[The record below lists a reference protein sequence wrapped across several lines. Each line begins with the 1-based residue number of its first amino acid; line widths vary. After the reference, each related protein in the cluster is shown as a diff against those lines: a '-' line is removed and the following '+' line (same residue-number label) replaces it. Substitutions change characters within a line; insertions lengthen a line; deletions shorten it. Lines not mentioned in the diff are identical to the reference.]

1 MVSPPQFKNRNWIKY
16 QQTNK
21 KENPYTAEKKNQKE
35 ITDISGA
42 NIELSNVKF
51 TNPIP
56 KIYNTKQYFKYIN
69 NKRAKQLNAYSFY
82 LCNHHWNR
90 PHWIVYRSV

>member
-16 QQTNK
+16 QQQKQQK
-21 KENPYTAEKKNQKE
+21 KSIYSRKKPKE

-56 KIYNTKQYFKYIN
+56 KIYTQNSI
-69 NKRAKQLNAYSFY
+69 
-82 LCNHHWNR
+82 
-90 PHWIVYRSV
+90 

>member
-16 QQTNK
+16 QQQQH
-21 KENPYTAEKKNQKE
+21 KKNVHIQPKKPKE

-56 KIYNTKQYFKYIN
+56 KIYTQNSI
-69 NKRAKQLNAYSFY
+69 
-82 LCNHHWNR
+82 
-90 PHWIVYRSV
+90 